1 MNSLETKIAIS
12 KILIV
17 DDHAEARRM
26 TRFFLGDLS
35 FVFEE
40 CADGADA
47 LDCYEKFLPDWVLM
61 DWEMKRM
68 GGLAA
73 TKHIIADFPAARVLI
88 FTQYNDEELK
98 EAARDAGA
106 RGFVL
111 KDDLLGLR
119 SFLKEH

>member
-1 MNSLETKIAIS
+1 VITNGSPGFVGAAPDGGGIYNAGGTVNITNS
-12 KILIV
+12 
-17 DDHAEARRM
+17 
-26 TRFFLGDLS
+26 
-35 FVFEE
+35 
-40 CADGADA
+40 
-47 LDCYEKFLPDWVLM
+47 
-61 DWEMKRM
+61 
-68 GGLAA
+68 A